1 MAILSSTQG
10 NRQHVLE
17 IWGDFACFSRPDL
30 KVERYSYPLPPP
42 SAARGVLEAIYFKPE
57 FYWQVTR
64 IETLNP
70 PSYIALRRNE
80 VKDKASVP
88 AIKQWISGKIP
99 PEPLLADANDEAKG
113 RTQRQMIALRNPRF
127 RISAQMVPR
136 PGHESKHRGFD
147 EQFIRRASQGKC
159 FHQPALG
166 TRECV
171 AYFRYIRSLE
181 SQPAAADYSQDLGL
195 MLYDVFDLRQTN
207 DDDAKP
213 FVSLFQAKVLNGVLD
228 VPPFESESVLK
239 PELQEERA

>member
-1 MAILSSTQG
+1 M
-10 NRQHVLE
+10 
-17 IWGDFACFSRPDL
+17 
-30 KVERYSYPLPPP
+30 
-42 SAARGVLEAIYFKPE
+42 
-57 FYWQVTR
+57 
-64 IETLNP
+64 
-70 PSYIALRRNE
+70 
-80 VKDKASVP
+80 VP
-88 AIKQWISGKIP
+88 A
-99 PEPLLADANDEAKG
+99 
-113 RTQRQMIALRNPRF
+113 
-127 RISAQMVPR
+127 

-147 EQFIRRASQGKC
+147 EQFVRRASQGKC

-166 TRECV
+166 RANALPSSV
-171 AYFRYIRSLE
+171 ISSRSN